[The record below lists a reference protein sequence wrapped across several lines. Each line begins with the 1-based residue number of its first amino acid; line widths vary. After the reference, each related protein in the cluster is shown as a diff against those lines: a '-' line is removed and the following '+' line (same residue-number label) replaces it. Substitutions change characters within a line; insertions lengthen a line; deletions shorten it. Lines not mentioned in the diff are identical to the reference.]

1 MSMTPAVI
9 PNVLANRYA
18 TKEMVAIFDPVNK
31 IIAERKFW
39 ITILRLQ
46 KAGGL
51 SITDSEIASYE
62 KVVEKVDLASIE
74 KRERANRHDVKARIE
89 EFNSLAGLEKIH
101 IGLTSRDLTENIE
114 LIAIKDGLNL
124 VRRRTLETLFL
135 LEKSITKYEKT
146 YMVGRSHNVA
156 AQVTTLGKRFATCAQ
171 ELLFSLASLEELI
184 ARLPLR
190 GLKGPVGTGQDQIAL
205 LGSIKDLNKLEEKL
219 AKEYGFENTLSS
231 VGQIYPRSIDFE
243 VVSKLLQ
250 IASAPSSMATT
261 IRLMSGFGLVSE
273 GFKSGQVG
281 SSAMPHKMNARS
293 SERINGMMVLLR
305 GYATMAADLAGDQ
318 WNEGDVSCSVVRRVV
333 IPDAFYTIDGL
344 LHTFMTVLTEFGI
357 YEENI
362 NKELAE
368 QLPFLATSQILTELV
383 KKGMGREI
391 AHELIKKH
399 ATTTTA
405 SNFFNALASEKDFP
419 LSINELNNLIID
431 PADFSGSA
439 LAQSQEVADEI
450 RKITKGQVSKEE
462 LQSLISRSIHS

>member
-1 MSMTPAVI
+1 MSMTPSVT

-51 SITDSEIASYE
+51 SITDSDITSYE
-62 KVVEKVDLASIE
+62 KVLEKVDLASIE

-89 EFNSLAGLEKIH
+89 EFNSLAGIEKIH

-135 LEKSITKYEKT
+135 LEKSITKHEKT

-171 ELLFSLASLEELI
+171 ELLFSLPSLEELI

-190 GLKGPVGTGQDQIAL
+190 GLKGPVGTGQDQIAT
-205 LGSIKDLNKLEEKL
+205 LGSIKDLSKLEEKL
-219 AKEYGFENTLSS
+219 AKEYGFKNILSS

-305 GYATMAADLAGDQ
+305 GYVTMAADLAGNQ

-344 LHTFMTVLTEFGI
+344 LHTFMTILNEFGI

-368 QLPFLATSQILTELV
+368 QIPFLATSQILTELV

-405 SNFFNALASEKDFP
+405 SNFFNTLSSERDFP
-419 LSINELNNLIID
+419 LSINELNNLIKD
-431 PADFSGSA
+431 PASFAGSA
-439 LAQSQEVADEI
+439 LEQSRQIADEI
-450 RKITKGQVSKEE
+450 KKFTKGEVSKVD
-462 LQSLISRSIHS
+462 LNSLI

>member
-1 MSMTPAVI
+1 MSMTPSVT
-9 PNVLANRYA
+9 PNVLATRYA
-18 TKEMVAIFDPVNK
+18 TSEMVAIFDPVNK

-39 ITILRLQ
+39 IAILRLQ
-46 KAGGL
+46 KASGL
-51 SITDSEIASYE
+51 SITDSDITSYE

-114 LIAIKDGLNL
+114 LIAIKDGLTL

-146 YMVGRSHNVA
+146 YMVGRTHNVA

-190 GLKGPVGTGQDQIAL
+190 GLRGPVGTGQDQIAT

-333 IPDAFYTIDGL
+333 IPDAFYTIDGV
-344 LHTFMTVLTEFGI
+344 LHTFMTILTEFGI

-362 NKELAE
+362 NKDLAE
-368 QLPFLATSQILTELV
+368 HLPFLATSQILTELV

-405 SNFFNALASEKDFP
+405 SNFYNALASERDFP
-419 LSINELNNLIID
+419 LSINELNNLIKD
-431 PADFSGSA
+431 PASFAGSA
-439 LAQSQEVADEI
+439 LAQSQAVVDEI
-450 RKITKGQVSKEE
+450 KQITKGQVSKVD
-462 LQSLISRSIHS
+462 LQSLI

>member
-1 MSMTPAVI
+1 MSITPAVI

-62 KVVEKVDLASIE
+62 KVIEKVDLASIE

-89 EFNSLAGLEKIH
+89 EFNSLAGIEKIH

-171 ELLFSLASLEELI
+171 ELLFSLASLEEFI

-190 GLKGPVGTGQDQIAL
+190 GLKGPVGTGQDQIAT

-344 LHTFMTVLTEFGI
+344 LHTFMTILNEFGI
-357 YEENI
+357 YKENI
-362 NKELAE
+362 NNELAE

-383 KKGMGREI
+383 KKGMGREV
-391 AHELIKKH
+391 AHELIKRH

-419 LSINELNNLIID
+419 LSINELNNLIKD
-431 PADFSGSA
+431 PASFAGSA
-439 LAQSQEVADEI
+439 LAQSQEVVDEI
-450 RKITKGQVSKEE
+450 KQITKGQVSKVD
-462 LQSLISRSIHS
+462 LQSLI